1 MSKILD
7 KLKAIVGLKE
17 KIKSDEEMQA
27 ENAERVFKEAKA
39 AVEDKTS
46 SDFDKFIANAEK
58 SHIKFVKNKQWLAAS
73 KLAWLIK
80 VAKVER
86 HLESIGITKCISTDA
101 LQDLMRRH
109 PSRVLKII
117 DVASYEREIPDEIS
131 QLKEQLADVFDEFLV
146 LYTDYSISQQVKDAN
161 NGAKGEVEKYRTS
174 YIRRDPILF
183 GMFVEDVKIGK
194 APEEGERDIRQTHR
208 LLGDRLYLIGDWEDE
223 FCNLTF
229 TRMMSEAARAGMRFN
244 ESAHLY
250 VDKAGKFT
258 EERVARIKDIKN
270 NAADALQTQ
279 HIGHQ
284 GRVS

>member
-1 MSKILD
+1 MSNILD

-17 KIKSDEEMQA
+17 KIKTEEEMQA

-58 SHIKFVKNKQWLAAS
+58 SHIKFVQNKQWLAAS

-86 HLESIGITKCISTDA
+86 NLESIGITKCISTDA
-101 LQDLMRRH
+101 LQDLMRTH

-117 DVASYEREIPDEIS
+117 DVSSYEREIPDEIS
-131 QLKEQLADVFDEFLV
+131 QLKAQLADVFDEFLV

-161 NGAKGEVEKYRTS
+161 NGAKGAVEKFRTS

-194 APEEGERDIRQTHR
+194 EPEEGERDIRQTHR

-229 TRMMSEAARAGMRFN
+229 TRMMSEAAQAGRRFN

-258 EERVARIKDIKN
+258 EERVARIRDIKN
-270 NAADALQTQ
+270 NAADALQTK
-279 HIGHQ
+279 HVGHQ
-284 GRVS
+284 GRVN

>member
-7 KLKAIVGLKE
+7 KLKAIVGLRE
-17 KIKSDEEMQA
+17 KIKTEEEMQA

-46 SDFDKFIANAEK
+46 SDFDKFLENAGK
-58 SHIKFVKNKQWLAAS
+58 SHARFVRNKQWLAAS

-101 LQDLMRRH
+101 LQDLMRTH

-117 DVASYEREIPDEIS
+117 DVASYEREIPEEIS
-131 QLKEQLADVFDEFLV
+131 NLKESLEDVFDEFLV
-146 LYTDYSISQQVKDAN
+146 LYTDYSISQQVKDADK
-161 NGAKGEVEKYRTS
+161 GAGGEAKKYRTS

-194 APEEGERDIRQTHR
+194 EPAEGERDTRTTHR

-229 TRMMSEAARAGMRFN
+229 TRMMSEAAQAGRRFN
-244 ESAHLY
+244 DSAHLY

-270 NAADALQTQ
+270 NAADALQAQ
-279 HIGHQ
+279 HVGHQ
-284 GRVS
+284 SRVG